1 MKLAQI
7 NIYEHFI
14 DSTRLRQVAQ
24 IHDEIMF
31 EIDNDPEF
39 IKETVDTLI
48 NIMQQA
54 PIENFPLDIEVEA
67 SISDST
73 WGDKQTYKG
82 EI

>member
-1 MKLAQI
+1 
-7 NIYEHFI
+7 
-14 DSTRLRQVAQ
+14 
-24 IHDEIMF
+24 MF

-73 WGDKQTYKG
+73 WGDKKTYKG

>member
-1 MKLAQI
+1 
-7 NIYEHFI
+7 
-14 DSTRLRQVAQ
+14 
-24 IHDEIMF
+24 MF